1 MKPDN
6 KTTCQY
12 LKKRNKKTKQTPP
25 KKKQNNYNK
34 KPLKNKKKQTGIRR
48 LSVKII
54 LYPYLK
60 STPCWFLS
68 AISS

>member
-1 MKPDN
+1 MKSNN

-12 LKKRNKKTKQTPP
+12 LKKRNKKTKQQQKTP
-25 KKKQNNYNK
+25 KKQ
-34 KPLKNKKKQTGIRR
+34 KKQTGIRR

>member
-1 MKPDN
+1 MKSNN

-25 KKKQNNYNK
+25 KKTKQQQKTPK
-34 KPLKNKKKQTGIRR
+34 KQKKQTGKRR
-48 LSVKII
+48 ISVKII

>member
-1 MKPDN
+1 MSIFKKKKQKN
-6 KTTCQY
+6 KT
-12 LKKRNKKTKQTPP
+12 NPPPKKTKQLQQKTP
-25 KKKQNNYNK
+25 KKQ
-34 KPLKNKKKQTGIRR
+34 KKQTGIRR

>member
-1 MKPDN
+1 MKSNN

-25 KKKQNNYNK
+25 KKTKQLQQKTPK
-34 KPLKNKKKQTGIRR
+34 KQKKQTGIRR

>member
-25 KKKQNNYNK
+25 KKTKQLQQKTPK
-34 KPLKNKKKQTGIRR
+34 KQKKQTGIRR

>member
-1 MKPDN
+1 MKPNN

-25 KKKQNNYNK
+25 KKTKQLQQKTPK
-34 KPLKNKKKQTGIRR
+34 KQKKQTGIRR